1 MKKFILNLI
10 PLACA
15 AVACNTVSIE
25 QPVQYG
31 QLGVALSEP
40 TVELVTKAPT
50 SLLQTDTEAAN
61 YTVRVYD
68 TSGAEKYESS
78 YSSFVAQKL
87 PLGTYYVTAENCTE
101 DDAENA
107 EDGKG
112 KMRLFGR
119 STDITLS
126 AAQLSQTATVNCT
139 VANARVSVKFDE
151 SVKNR
156 FSGLKVTLSG
166 GTKRDEVIGIN
177 ETESNVETVY
187 WFNPSELTYTIS
199 GTFTASGMNQT
210 VSIEK
215 KISLE
220 AKNNVQLVVKVNLE
234 NGQLMPSLIFDTQI
248 DDLTEFL
255 EEFNPYK

>member
-25 QPVQYG
+25 QPVLYG

-78 YSSFVAQKL
+78 YSTFEAQKL

-101 DDAENA
+101 EQAE
-107 EDGKG
+107 EGKG
-112 KMRLFGR
+112 QMRLYGR

-166 GTKRDEVIGIN
+166 GTKRDKVIGIN

-199 GTFTASGMNQT
+199 GIFTASGMNQT

-234 NGQLMPSLIFDTQI
+234 NGQLMPSLTFDTQI